1 MGEIEFYG
9 WIVLMIEKEIML
21 FLEYWSL
28 IGMWKVEFSIIVM
41 FYVFMFV
48 GEGEVNWVVEVFFIV
63 F

>member
-1 MGEIEFYG
+1 MGEIEFYV

-41 FYVFMFV
+41 FYVFMVV

>member
-41 FYVFMFV
+41 FYVFMVV